1 MREAQGTGRKAQEKA
16 QGTRRKAQEG
26 LAWCV
31 AVVIVGTVLV
41 GCGGGAAV
49 RESFYTLS
57 APAAGGS
64 TSTSTAATSNLAIF
78 VGPVSVPE
86 SVDRT
91 QMVLRTGA
99 NEVEVSEKYRWA
111 EPLKSAVPRVIAET
125 LTRELGTQRVLTS
138 RSAAALPVDYRVAI
152 EVQRFDSS
160 LTEGATIDALWT
172 ITPSAARG
180 GSARTGRTRVTEPA
194 SGDPAT
200 LAAAHSR
207 ALDKV
212 GRDIAAALR

>member
-1 MREAQGTGRKAQEKA
+1 MNEAQEMA
-16 QGTRRKAQEG
+16 QGARRKAQDR
-26 LAWCV
+26 LLPALWMATV
-31 AVVIVGTVLV
+31 AVVLGA
-41 GCGGGAAV
+41 CGGGAAV

-57 APAAGGS
+57 GPAAGASTGS
-64 TSTSTAATSNLAIF
+64 GAAAATSNISIF
-78 VGPVSVPE
+78 VGPVAVPE
-86 SVDRT
+86 SVDRS

-99 NEVEVSEKYRWA
+99 NEVEVSERYRWA

-138 RSAAALPVDYRVAI
+138 RSAAALATDYRIAI

-172 ITPSAARG
+172 ITPAAARG
-180 GSARTGRTRVTEPA
+180 GSVRTGRTRVTEPA
-194 SGDPAT
+194 SGDPAS

-207 ALDKV
+207 ALAKV

>member
-1 MREAQGTGRKAQEKA
+1 MSQAHGSIAGRVAA
-16 QGTRRKAQEG
+16 
-26 LAWCV
+26 
-31 AVVIVGTVLV
+31 AVVAAMLT

-57 APAAGGS
+57 APTGATPAQAA
-64 TSTSTAATSNLAIF
+64 SNVSVF

-86 SVDRT
+86 SVDRS

-99 NEVEVSEKYRWA
+99 NEVDVSEKYRWA

-152 EVQRFDSS
+152 EIQRFDSS
-160 LTEGATIDALWT
+160 LAEGATIDALWT
-172 ITPSAARG
+172 VTPSAAKG

-194 SGDPAT
+194 SGDPAS